1 MPTAGAVGR
10 RVTSWA
16 MSVPT
21 ELVPEIRAAHPQADR
36 LTSRCRGPGHAGGSW
51 SCEIGH
57 CGRCV
62 ELSGRSLLAG
72 G

>member
-21 ELVPEIRAAHPQADR
+21 ELVPEIRAL
-36 LTSRCRGPGHAGGSW
+36 LTRKQTA
-51 SCEIGH
+51 
-57 CGRCV
+57 
-62 ELSGRSLLAG
+62 
-72 G
+72 